1 MLQPKRVKYR
11 RPHGLSYEGK
21 AKGGTSVDFG
31 DYGLMATE
39 GNYITDHQIEA
50 ARIVL
55 SRATNRTGKVWIRI
69 VPHLAKTK
77 KPAEVRMGS
86 GKGSPEG
93 WVAVVKAGTIM
104 FEIGGIDAASANRA
118 LRLASY
124 KLPVKCKI
132 VKREGLEEKGE

>member
-21 AKGGTSVDFG
+21 AKGQTSVDFG
-31 DYGLMATE
+31 DYGLMALE

-50 ARIVL
+50 SRIVL

-69 VPHLAKTK
+69 FPHLAKTK

-93 WVAVVKAGTIM
+93 WVAVVKEGTIM
-104 FEIGGIDAASANRA
+104 FEIGGISEESAMRA

-132 VKREGLEEKGE
+132 VKRENKGE